1 MYCLGDGMKLTGY
14 VLEGQ
19 TVSIRPAPL
28 ERAWMDATPQRFAYR
43 CLPLNIANCHGWE
56 VLCRRRFVAVWD
68 GGAGTDAI
76 QVHGGGDGMA
86 VSHFGSGVLTFHIPV
101 LFRTE
106 PGYDIFVTGP
116 LNRPKDG
123 IAALTGVIEADWA
136 PYTFTMNW
144 LFTRPGQPVVF
155 EAGEPVCHFFPVA
168 RGALEAVRPSFEAIQ
183 GDGDLNSAFQRWSTE
198 RNAFNKGLKQRD
210 PDTVRAGWQK
220 TYFRGRMP
228 DGRSGVDDHRNKLRL
243 RTFTIGHGELVP
255 EPE

>member
-1 MYCLGDGMKLTGY
+1 MKLTGY

-220 TYFRGRMP
+220 TYFRGHMP
-228 DGRSGVDDHRNKLRL
+228 DGRSGAGDHRSKLRL
-243 RTFTIGHGELVP
+243 RSFTIGQGELVR

>member
-1 MYCLGDGMKLTGY
+1 MKLTGY

-56 VLCRRRFVAVWD
+56 VLCRRRFVAVWN

-76 QVHGGGDGMA
+76 QVHGDGERMA
-86 VSHFGSGVLTFHIPV
+86 ISHFGSGVLTFHIPV

-144 LFTRPGQPVVF
+144 LFTRPGHPVVF

-168 RGALEAVRPSFEAIQ
+168 RGALEAVHPSFEAIQ
-183 GDGDLNSAFQRWSTE
+183 DDGDLNSAYRRWSTE
-198 RNAFNKGLKQRD
+198 RDAFNNGLKQQD
-210 PDTVRAGWQK
+210 PDAIRAGWQK
-220 TYFRGRMP
+220 TYFRGHMP
-228 DGRSGVDDHRNKLRL
+228 DGRSGAGDHRSKLRL
-243 RTFTIGHGELVP
+243 RAFTVGQGELVR